1 MSSDGFHV
9 HGPHDHVIE
18 HVAQGH
24 GDHAAHDEGDGVSM
38 NRIAMFTAILA
49 TVGAIFSYMGGAT
62 QANAGLF
69 KNNAALEKAQASN
82 QWNYFQAKSTK
93 QSLSELARDLA
104 PADKQAKYD
113 DKIARYDKEKKD
125 IQKDAEKHEAISKDW
140 DKQSDE
146 QMHQH
151 HRWAQATTVLQ
162 VAIALAAIA
171 LLTRRKWLERAMY
184 GVAFAGVVIGVLAAL
199 HI

>member
-1 MSSDGFHV
+1 MSGGGFHV
-9 HGPHDHVIE
+9 HGPHDHAIE
-18 HVAQGH
+18 HATQGH
-24 GDHAAHDEGDGVSM
+24 HDNEHGDSGST

-49 TVGAIFSYMGGAT
+49 TVGAVFAYMGGAT

-69 KNNAALEKAQASN
+69 KNNAALEKANASN

-104 PADKQAKYD
+104 PADKKDKYQ
-113 DKIARYDKEKKD
+113 DKIDRYEKEKKE
-125 IQKDAEKHEAISKDW
+125 IQKDAEKLEIKAKDW
-140 DKQSDE
+140 DKSSDE

-171 LLTRRKWLERAMY
+171 LLTRRRWVERAMY
-184 GVAFAGVVIGVLAAL
+184 GVAGIGVLIGVLAAL